1 MACLPGVF
9 HLAAAAGLVGPAAY
23 ASVWEGRL
31 AGREEAKPPPA
42 ASVARFDVSPH
53 SPPLTGACR
62 RASRSADSRPH
73 TGTFLTR
80 RRAQGPLSASPKDSE
95 PLRKPGTAGRR
106 RRTWRARNAPTCVG
120 SAMDQTGLGTHAAAP
135 PYASRIARWP
145 RSDQPTP
152 RRRRGHD
159 QGGETIGR
167 YWYGCGSTCAR
178 PDRTGRASR
187 WRRPSCPFLSSLTV
201 QRDTTARLRRN
212 GGAPETEPSG
222 TPGSRRPVW
231 ITHRRRAHGRMPSPM
246 KSMRQPT
253 RWQLDSPRRTFS
265 PHWQISACASS
276 TH

>member
-1 MACLPGVF
+1 MCTTQ
-9 HLAAAAGLVGPAAY
+9 LAATVKGPHQGGPVWPVSRAYSTSQLPPDWSAQPRTPPYGRAAWLGVRRQ
-23 ASVWEGRL
+23 S
-31 AGREEAKPPPA
+31 PPA

-53 SPPLTGACR
+53 SPLLTGACR

-135 PYASRIARWP
+135 LRIPYRALATVRPPPAEETTRAR
-145 RSDQPTP
+145 P
-152 RRRRGHD
+152 RR
-159 QGGETIGR
+159 ETIGR

-187 WRRPSCPFLSSLTV
+187 WRRPPAHSC
-201 QRDTTARLRRN
+201 
-212 GGAPETEPSG
+212 
-222 TPGSRRPVW
+222 RP
-231 ITHRRRAHGRMPSPM
+231 
-246 KSMRQPT
+246 
-253 RWQLDSPRRTFS
+253 
-265 PHWQISACASS
+265 
-276 TH
+276 